1 MYMVESLRTLGVVAL
16 LALLVACGGGGEG
29 DGAGIP
35 DGSSG
40 RDVTAPQLVSQRPAA
55 DGSAPIDVIVALTFD
70 EEIDPASISE
80 ETIRLDGPGG
90 PVTGT
95 VSYTPGLKQLS
106 FMPDSHLLAFSSYR
120 VARAEIADRSGNA
133 VEAPHGWSFTTIFD
147 QLPPELPE
155 F

>member
-1 MYMVESLRTLGVVAL
+1 MYMVESLRTLVVVAL

-55 DGSAPIDVIVALTFD
+55 DGSAPIDVIVALIFD

-80 ETIRLDGPGG
+80 ETILLDGPGG

-120 VARAEIADRSGNA
+120 VARAEIADSSGNA